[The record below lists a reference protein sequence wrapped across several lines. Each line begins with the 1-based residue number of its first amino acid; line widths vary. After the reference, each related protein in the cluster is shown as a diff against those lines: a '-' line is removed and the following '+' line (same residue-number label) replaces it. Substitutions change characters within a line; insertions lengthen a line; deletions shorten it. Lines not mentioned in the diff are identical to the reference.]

1 MTMKNQSTKKAAAN
15 VNKATMIPKKDVKTE
30 RAESIR
36 LLQLGANNYEGAST
50 TAWADLISTTAQAIR
65 KMETL
70 EEVRGLVGQ
79 AFPDR
84 ADFAKRSIATQ
95 ASNVA
100 FARRLVARRD
110 DLGKGELAIS
120 KGVAMPARDA
130 VNLAAKGPSTA
141 AALAILQE
149 AGLVEKRAG
158 RGRKAAGDVKETDGS
173 GIAEGIASVEKG
185 QPVSLGFTL
194 AELVAAAALV
204 QNAVTAA
211 QAAPAKDRA
220 KAIAKAKDAAD
231 ALVRMVTKP
240 TTPVATAKPT
250 TPTAD
255 AAADAAAK
263 PTAKKGRKAA

>member
-1 MTMKNQSTKKAAAN
+1 MTTKNQSNKKTAETLRSEIIKALQTANATFAKAGDTAWSGLVGSYAAA
-15 VNKATMIPKKDVKTE
+15 IPKDF
-30 RAESIR
+30 
-36 LLQLGANNYEGAST
+36 
-50 TAWADLISTTAQAIR
+50 
-65 KMETL
+65 TL
-70 EEVRGLVGQ
+70 EDVRKLVGQ
-79 AFPDR
+79 AFPEKTDM
-84 ADFAKRSIATQ
+84 AQRSIATQ
-95 ASNVA
+95 ASNVV
-100 FARRLVARRD
+100 FARRLTGRRD
-110 DLGKGELAIS
+110 DLGNGELTIS

-149 AGLVEKRAG
+149 AGLVEKRQG
-158 RGRKAAGDVKETDGS
+158 RGRKAAGDVKETAGA
-173 GIAEGIASVEKG
+173 GIAEGVASVEKG

-194 AELVAAAALV
+194 ADLVAAAALV

-240 TTPVATAKPT
+240 TTP
-250 TPTAD
+250 TAD